1 MIVDSFGL
9 SSDIFLS
16 KRVMD
21 GTYFYVKA
29 YGVALG
35 LRWHELAGRKLK
47 FSAYVSV
54 VSVTTIQGL
63 K

>member
-1 MIVDSFGL
+1 MS
-9 SSDIFLS
+9 
-16 KRVMD
+16 

-29 YGVALG
+29 YGVASG
-35 LRWHELAGRKLK
+35 LRWHELAERKLK